1 MTAGALAEMR
11 AVAGNRTIE
20 VPCTVDVA
28 HTPETLHAHVV
39 LEGVDIG
46 PGDEVLV
53 HGAPTRIGYGE
64 RIVCRRRATV
74 IRAGW
79 WARAWTRL
87 ASRFELT
94 LLYEVSFTPDRLG
107 AVTARRKP

>member
-1 MTAGALAEMR
+1 
-11 AVAGNRTIE
+11 VAQ
-20 VPCTVDVA
+20 
-28 HTPETLHAHVV
+28 TPETLHAHVF

-53 HGAPTRIGYGE
+53 HGARTRVGYGE
-64 RIVCRRRATV
+64 RIVCSRRATV
-74 IRAGW
+74 VRAGW
-79 WARAWTRL
+79 LARAWTRL

-107 AVTARRKP
+107 AAPARRKP